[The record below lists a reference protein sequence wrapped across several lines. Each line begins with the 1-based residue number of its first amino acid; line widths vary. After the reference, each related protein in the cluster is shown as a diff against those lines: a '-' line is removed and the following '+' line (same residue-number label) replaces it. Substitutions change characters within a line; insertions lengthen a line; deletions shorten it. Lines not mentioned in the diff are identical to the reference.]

1 VRENVHFG
9 ATLRIPATAEALLE
23 QSTYEVF
30 TAQKTDGSGQFEKAS
45 DETLV
50 YGWKKGGGG
59 DRTREEQVRPRAST
73 RASRSKGTSGTLPRT
88 CGWWKTPSPRT
99 STAAGS

>member
-59 DRTREEQVRPRAST
+59 DRTREEQVQAEGIN
-73 RASRSKGTSGTLPRT
+73 KGQSLEGHQRD
-88 CGWWKTPSPRT
+88 
-99 STAAGS
+99 AATDLWLVEDAIT